1 MTQPSVPLLPLPAD
15 LAAAET
21 LLQDAVLEALA
32 SGLTKRWGASLR
44 FENLRLLPVAF
55 RLAQSL
61 NAAGRTVTML
71 WPDAGAAALA
81 RRDGPELAESILDF
95 RQWMARTE
103 DAAPVDLLL
112 AVMPQPAD
120 YEEFLSVCES
130 HSGSIIMLNGRLEDA
145 AVGIG
150 SVARERR
157 RGFVASWQQAF
168 WLQPLEGGALMR
180 CFPGDWH
187 IYRSDPD
194 GYRQVSTQESRPD
207 PETLAATLAG
217 ESPDGLKQQLDT
229 VDRFLDG
236 LRN

>member
-150 SVARERR
+150 CVARERR

-217 ESPDGLKQQLDT
+217 ESPDGLRQQLDT